1 MNLVV
6 RLVSQRFLSR
16 VFPKDV
22 VFIIVVVV
30 VIFIII
36 VFFFFIILLLIIIIV
51 IVLSECVVHLLEEG
65 AMLRIGRRY
74 RVQPLFDF
82 RPIFHSVFKYPPLSL
97 RDSKF
102 TVYTAQSMF
111 TEKFITAHFE

>member
-1 MNLVV
+1 MNVVV

-30 VIFIII
+30 VIVIII
-36 VFFFFIILLLIIIIV
+36 VFFFFILLLIIIIV

-82 RPIFHSVFKYPPLSL
+82 RPIFHSVFRYPPLSL